1 MSSRISWWRM
11 NHDMAVRIEAARST
25 DREEDVERAV
35 ITSLGLPPEPPVN
48 WKDPLHPG

>member
-1 MSSRISWWRM
+1 
-11 NHDMAVRIEAARST
+11 MAVRIEAARST

-35 ITSLGLPPEPPVN
+35 IKSVGLPLEPPVD